1 MLFTSGMTA
10 GTLVSA
16 SPSALAGRSRRLADG
31 LLVPV
36 IGGLVRAAYR
46 LRGLDLHHVP
56 RRGGALL
63 VCNHVSFIDAL
74 VVAAAVGRPIRF
86 VMDHRL
92 YHAPVL
98 HPLMRACGVIP
109 IASRREDPALLDR
122 AYDRIAAHLEAGEL
136 VGIFPEGQITR
147 HGELNPF
154 RRGVETIVART
165 PVPVVPMALRG
176 LWGSFFS
183 RRFGPAM
190 RGLPRRFRARVE
202 VVAGEALAPA
212 EASAQTLQ
220 SRVAALRGPVA

>member
-1 MLFTSGMTA
+1 MN
-10 GTLVSA
+10 
-16 SPSALAGRSRRLADG
+16 SALVPAGSRRLADAAV
-31 LLVPV
+31 VPAV
-36 IGGLVRAAYR
+36 VALVRTMYR
-46 LRGLDLHHVP
+46 LRGRRLHNIP
-56 RRGGALL
+56 ARGGALL

-74 VVAAAVGRPIRF
+74 VVVAAVGRPIRF

-109 IASRREDPALLDR
+109 IAPRRDDPALLDR
-122 AYDRIAAHLEAGEL
+122 GYDRIAAHLRAGDL
-136 VGIFPEGQITR
+136 VGIFPEGKITR
-147 HGELNPF
+147 HGDLNAF

-165 PVPVVPMALRG
+165 PVPVVPLALRG

-202 VVAGEALAPA
+202 VVAGRAVAPTEATAA
-212 EASAQTLQ
+212 DLQ
-220 SRVAALRGPVA
+220 ARVAALRGPVA